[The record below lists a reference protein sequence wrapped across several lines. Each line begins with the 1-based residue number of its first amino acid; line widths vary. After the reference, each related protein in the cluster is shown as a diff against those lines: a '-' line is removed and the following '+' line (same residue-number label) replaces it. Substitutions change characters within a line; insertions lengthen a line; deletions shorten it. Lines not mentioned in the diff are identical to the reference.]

1 MKNILASLFLML
13 SVMACNQQVE
23 QSSIRYFD
31 LKGTFET
38 QIKELSQRKPAVQKS
53 VKVGTTADTQTKVI
67 LDWEK
72 ELDFFI
78 QADLNKPA
86 FINSYQIT
94 QNDSL
99 VVYKLKPTE
108 TQLVK
113 EIKLTLKHG
122 ELQRVYA
129 LLSDENYLYK
139 TRKEIKADFVQKQ
152 LKHYEIDGFQQL
164 VFGEKKAYQ
173 IKATIQ

>member
-1 MKNILASLFLML
+1 LG
-13 SVMACNQQVE
+13 E
-23 QSSIRYFD
+23 RIR
-31 LKGTFET
+31 L
-38 QIKELSQRKPAVQKS
+38 
-53 VKVGTTADTQTKVI
+53 
-67 LDWEK
+67 
-72 ELDFFI
+72 FI

-86 FINSYQIT
+86 FVNSYQVT

-99 VVYKLKPTE
+99 VTYTLKPTE

-113 EIKLTLKHG
+113 QIKLILING
-122 ELQRVYA
+122 ELQQVYA

-139 TRKEIKADFVQKQ
+139 TRKEIKADFDQNQ

>member
-23 QSSIRYFD
+23 QSNHKYFD

-38 QIKELSQRKPAVQKS
+38 QIKELSRRKPTVQKS

-67 LDWEK
+67 QDWEK

-86 FINSYQIT
+86 FLNSYQIS

-99 VVYKLKPTE
+99 VTYMLKPTE

-113 EIKLTLKHG
+113 EIKLVLKNG
-122 ELQRVYA
+122 KLQQVYA

-139 TRKEIKADFVQKQ
+139 TRKEIKADFEHNR